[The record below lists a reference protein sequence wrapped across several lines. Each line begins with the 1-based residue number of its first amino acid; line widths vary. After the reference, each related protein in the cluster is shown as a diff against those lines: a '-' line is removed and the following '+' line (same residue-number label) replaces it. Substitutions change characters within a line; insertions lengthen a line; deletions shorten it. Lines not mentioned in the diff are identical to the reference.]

1 MVEISWDMVK
11 VKVLVIQ
18 SGLFLVLNLG
28 VRVRLRNYVFR
39 ISLDLT
45 YFCHGYVEIELVY
58 F

>member
-11 VKVLVIQ
+11 VLAIQ

-28 VRVRLRNYVFR
+28 VRVRLRNYIFR